1 MQYSLPDIRDEG
13 AYIQSLDS
21 DAIYKARDHIKSH
34 YESVLRIM
42 DDALANQ
49 WESTCSICERWGYAY
64 KDIPANWLY
73 IAGSNT
79 LLCEGCLGRWAERF
93 ELPELSRDLE
103 LPENYEQDSSVPEDT
118 TRGGQTDFGLI

>member
-13 AYIQSLDS
+13 AYIQSLDA
-21 DAIYKARDHIKSH
+21 DTIYWARDKIKFH
-34 YESVLRIM
+34 YEAVLRIM
-42 DDALANQ
+42 DDALKNQ

-64 KDIPANWLY
+64 KDIPENWLY

-103 LPENYEQDSSVPEDT
+103 LPEYEQNSSVPEDT
-118 TRGGQTDFGLI
+118 TRGGQADFGLI